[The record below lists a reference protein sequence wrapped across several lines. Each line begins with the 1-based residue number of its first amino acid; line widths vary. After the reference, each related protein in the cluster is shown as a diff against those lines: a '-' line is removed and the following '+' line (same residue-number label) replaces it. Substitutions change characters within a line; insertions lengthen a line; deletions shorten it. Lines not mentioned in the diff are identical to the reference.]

1 MTSNRD
7 TEPSLDWV
15 DVEVHEGVKPGIV
28 VSVRF
33 PPEMAEVVMEAAQK
47 AGVKLT
53 DFVQVATVAAARV
66 TVDE

>member
-1 MTSNRD
+1 MSASNGG
-7 TEPSLDWV
+7 TEPFDWA
-15 DVEVHEGVKPGIV
+15 DAEVHEGVKPGIV

-53 DFVQVATVAAARV
+53 DFVQVATVAAA
-66 TVDE
+66 TALDGE